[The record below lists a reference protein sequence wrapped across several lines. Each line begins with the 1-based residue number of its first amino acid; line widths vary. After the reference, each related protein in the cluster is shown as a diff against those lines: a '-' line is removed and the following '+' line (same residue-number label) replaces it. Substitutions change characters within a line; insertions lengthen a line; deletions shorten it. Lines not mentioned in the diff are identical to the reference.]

1 MRRGEVYW
9 HSFGKPDKRRP
20 VVVLTRSQLVGVL
33 DRVSVASC
41 TTTRRSVPSEV
52 TIGPE
57 EGMPKDCA
65 INLLEV
71 YTLPRNQLGPYLTQL
86 ADHVMSRVDDALL
99 LALGVGERLG
109 DG

>member
-20 VVVLTRSQLVGVL
+20 VVVLTRSRLVDVL

-41 TTTRRSVPSEV
+41 TTTRRGAPSEV
-52 TIGPE
+52 AVGVEDGLPRE
-57 EGMPKDCA
+57 SA
-65 INLLEV
+65 VNLLEV
-71 YTLPRNQLGPYLTQL
+71 YTLPKRELGPYLTQL
-86 ADHVMSRVDDALL
+86 TDRVMERIDRALVL
-99 LALGVGERLG
+99 TLGIGERLG